1 MKESEL
7 RMLIKKVGEVRVLAN
22 EADAALYKVEDYE
35 KGHPSRELRIENCK
49 KVLGRLEKRLARK

>member
-1 MKESEL
+1 
-7 RMLIKKVGEVRVLAN
+7 MLIKKVGEVRVLAN